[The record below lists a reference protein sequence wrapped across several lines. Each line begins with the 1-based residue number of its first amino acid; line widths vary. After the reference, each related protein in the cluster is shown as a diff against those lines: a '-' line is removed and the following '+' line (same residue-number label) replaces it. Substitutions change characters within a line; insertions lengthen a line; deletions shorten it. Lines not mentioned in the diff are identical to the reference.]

1 MQEFF
6 KSALDVVN
14 GNDGVIPIV
23 VMFVFSTIVTIML
36 SKTIKLNQKQSYG
49 FLSLVFI
56 GLMGFLIVI
65 YAMFLKPNDSNTNN
79 TNIENSFNNNT
90 KSNLNVKKDNKEDN
104 LNITNSASGNSN
116 STIIMDL

>member
-14 GNDGVIPIV
+14 GNDGVMPIV

-65 YAMFLKPNDSNTNN
+65 YAMFLKPNGSNSNN
-79 TNIENSFNNNT
+79 INIIKHNINLDGNI
-90 KSNLNVKKDNKEDN
+90 SNK
-104 LNITNSASGNSN
+104 SGNSIN
-116 STIIMDL
+116 NITHNDNTTLNISNN